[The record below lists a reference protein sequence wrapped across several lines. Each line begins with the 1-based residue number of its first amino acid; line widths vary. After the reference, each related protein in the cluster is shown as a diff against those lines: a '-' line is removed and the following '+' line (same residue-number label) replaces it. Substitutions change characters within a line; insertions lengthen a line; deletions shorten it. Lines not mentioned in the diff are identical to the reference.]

1 MSADD
6 LDNQKTRDGDPVDD
20 NVENTPAANVTAINV
35 NTAAFEEV
43 ENLMAR
49 TRAVC
54 PRRTTLIRGRILNFA
69 TPLNRSN
76 PSGQNPDETTP
87 AETRKDPRDLPPIVE
102 DEEDG
107 EVELVDVDSSSQ
119 SELTDKDAD
128 INTRWTRSRAAKDDS
143 QLTKT
148 SSKDPGS
155 DQKPK
160 RRNPRN
166 DKNVHHGEEE
176 SQEAHNYAIGSG
188 PEQGRT
194 TGNTWTQ
201 NLNYDE
207 NALCDFHQAR
217 CHSTVN
223 CKVLGARLAA
233 KMLAGELAEV
243 PSVKDIIRDSDR
255 PPRNDKAPQAENSL
269 QGNQLGKK
277 RGRRQDEKG
286 NDNSHRR
293 VKMIIRGSQ
302 YCSDTIS
309 AIKSC
314 ERKDETSV
322 NLLTWS
328 APGDFPKRVITFDE
342 EEAGVMRLRS

>member
-1 MSADD
+1 MWRAKFRESE
-6 LDNQKTRDGDPVDD
+6 RD
-20 NVENTPAANVTAINV
+20 A
-35 NTAAFEEV
+35 EECHLFV
-43 ENLMAR
+43 ENLQGAALEWFSRLKRNSIGSFRQLASEFLKQYSMFIDR
-49 TRAVC
+49 
-54 PRRTTLIRGRILNFA
+54 
-69 TPLNRSN
+69 
-76 PSGQNPDETTP
+76 ETS
-87 AETRKDPRDLPPIVE
+87 DVDFWSMSQGE
-102 DEEDG
+102 DEPLRDFIKRFKIVIARVSGISDKVAGNLSDITLHKATDYIIIE
-107 EVELVDVDSSSQ
+107 EETKVLSQ
-119 SELTDKDAD
+119 KH
-128 INTRWTRSRAAKDDS
+128 R
-143 QLTKT
+143 LTKT

-166 DKNVHHGEEE
+166 DKHVHHGEEE

-217 CHSTVN
+217 FHSTVN

-243 PSVKDIIRDSDR
+243 PSVKDLIRDSDR

-269 QGNQLGKK
+269 HGNQSGEK

-309 AIKSC
+309 AIKAY
-314 ERKDETSV
+314 ERKDETSM
-322 NLLTWS
+322 NSLTWS